1 MKRMNEKNL
10 SNVRFDR
17 SRAQN
22 RGGEYRGGPENI
34 PGSENRNAGRAG
46 DVSRAVYGNQLPNLQ
61 VYRRSYPRVVGFF
74 LHQSDLSSV
83 VPPVSGAAR
92 GTENKKIPRLFHQ
105 KQPGFDFDNPPFRHG
120 AGFLSEKNRGIPRP
134 PGNHL

>member
-34 PGSENRNAGRAG
+34 SGRENRNAGRVG
-46 DVSRAVYGNQLPNLQ
+46 DVSRTVYGNQLPNLQ
-61 VYRRSYPRVVGFF
+61 IYCRPYPRVVGIF
-74 LHQSDLSSV
+74 LYQSNISKSEPAFPSS
-83 VPPVSGAAR
+83 AR
-92 GTENKKIPRLFHQ
+92 GAENKKIPRLFQQ
-105 KQPGFDFDNPPFRHG
+105 KQTGFDSNNPSFGHG
-120 AGFLSEKNRGIPRP
+120 VGLVPEKNRRIPRAA
-134 PGNHL
+134 GDHL